1 MPGSAEE
8 GRKLMGDW
16 IKMQA
21 PRSVLDIGAGS
32 GTYGKLMR
40 QIVPDAYL
48 IGVEA
53 WEPYVARFRLD
64 QVYDQLIVADIV
76 KLANEQRGPWGIPRA
91 DVVILGDV
99 LEHMTEDHARDV
111 WAAARSIARKA
122 VYLSIPIIHYPQ
134 GHEEGNPYEEHVVPD
149 YTHERVLETFP
160 GITWHWRGTIVGRY
174 EALVGP

>member
-16 IKMQA
+16 IKMQN

-48 IGVEA
+48 IGIEA
-53 WEPYVARFRLD
+53 WEPYITRFKLD
-64 QVYDQLIVADIV
+64 EIYDFGIHGDVRKIVSHAM
-76 KLANEQRGPWGIPRA
+76 IPRA

-99 LEHMTEDHARDV
+99 LEHMSEEDARDV
-111 WAAARSIARKA
+111 WAAAMTAARKA
-122 VYLSIPIIHYPQ
+122 VYLSIPIVHYPQ
-134 GHEEGNPYEEHVVPD
+134 GHEEGNPFEEHVVPD
-149 YTHERVLETFP
+149 YTHERVLDTFP

-174 EALVGP
+174 EALVSSR

>member
-40 QIVPDAYL
+40 QIAPDAYL
-48 IGVEA
+48 VGVEA
-53 WEPYVARFRLD
+53 WEPYIDRFKLTTLYD
-64 QVYDQLIVADIV
+64 QVVCEDVLRFIDRPPHG
-76 KLANEQRGPWGIPRA
+76 LPRV

-99 LEHMTEDHARDV
+99 LEHVTQDHARDV
-111 WAAARSIARKA
+111 WSAALVAARKA

-134 GHEEGNPYEEHVVPD
+134 GHEEGNPFEEHVVDD
-149 YTHERVLETFP
+149 YTHERVLDTFP

>member
-16 IKMQA
+16 IKMQH

-53 WEPYVARFRLD
+53 WWPYTVRFKLNEI
-64 QVYDQLIVADIV
+64 YDHVIYSDVRNIV
-76 KLANEQRGPWGIPRA
+76 WPRA

-99 LEHMTEDHARDV
+99 LEHMSEEDARDV
-111 WAAARSIARKA
+111 WSAAMTAARKA

-134 GHEEGNPYEEHVVPD
+134 GHEEGNPFEEHVVDD
-149 YTHERVLETFP
+149 YTHERVLDTFP
-160 GITWHWRGTIVGRY
+160 GITWCWRGTIVGRY
-174 EALVGP
+174 EALVKSR